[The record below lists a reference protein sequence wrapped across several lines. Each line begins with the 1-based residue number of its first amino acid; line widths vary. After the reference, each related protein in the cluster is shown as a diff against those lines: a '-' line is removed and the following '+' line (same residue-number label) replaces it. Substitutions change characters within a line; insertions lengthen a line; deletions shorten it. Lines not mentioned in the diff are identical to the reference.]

1 MKPVRI
7 LVAAGSSG
15 GHIFPALAFL
25 ESLKEKYHDIDAL
38 LLLPEKSRT
47 NTGCIK
53 DCGYKIEFIPLAS
66 VRFGLKREDLENLL
80 GLFKAALQS
89 LRILLEFHPDIV
101 VGFGS
106 ATSVPVVILA
116 WLLRAKTLIH
126 EQNVMPG
133 RANKL
138 LAEFADKIAVSFA
151 ESREYLQ
158 RHRHKIVTTGNPLR
172 KKMLRVD
179 KQQARDYFGFSKD
192 KLTVLVMGGSQGSSN
207 INEGFLNA
215 LSLIR
220 GNTGLQVI
228 HLSGRADYALIKER
242 YNNLGVGFAL
252 FDFLE
257 PMHYAYSASD
267 IVLSRAG
274 ATSIA
279 ELIYFCL
286 PAILIPYPYAY
297 EHQYRNAKVLEEK
310 GCAVIIKDND
320 LSAEALKKNLEAL
333 ILDRSRLDQMR
344 GKFAGFKVQDA
355 AGLLVKEAV
364 SFN

>member
-252 FDFLE
+252 
-257 PMHYAYSASD
+257 
-267 IVLSRAG
+267 
-274 ATSIA
+274 
-279 ELIYFCL
+279 
-286 PAILIPYPYAY
+286 
-297 EHQYRNAKVLEEK
+297 
-310 GCAVIIKDND
+310 
-320 LSAEALKKNLEAL
+320 
-333 ILDRSRLDQMR
+333 
-344 GKFAGFKVQDA
+344 
-355 AGLLVKEAV
+355 
-364 SFN
+364 